1 MQGVDVGPIGE
12 FAVETYIVG
21 ASPPGFDAD
30 EGGFGVRRPEPY
42 DRGIEEHGEVG
53 SMVGGEQGYAA
64 HLRAGEDDGIGGE
77 GSGGQREHAVVVEHD
92 GLFVRANTPAVGD
105 GLP

>member
-64 HLRAGEDDGIGGE
+64 HLRAGEDDGIGEVGSMVGGE
-77 GSGGQREHAVVVEHD
+77 QGYAAHLRAIRQGQHNR
-92 GLFVRANTPAVGD
+92 RR
-105 GLP
+105 